1 MRRSKEEEEE
11 GSAFERRIVQA
22 IDDQHRS
29 LNSTSSNV
37 QSPNDEELTDDK
49 MYDERFLIVITTI
62 FFTCLLV
69 IYWEDYTDKW
79 IIIPTYSLNILVLL
93 FKRDSYGLDN
103 FLYTII
109 AVLNTI
115 IVILL
120 FLFLSQTS
128 HVFADKFDLH
138 SQFLQL
144 RLVLYALYTFLMN
157 IRIAK
162 RANRIV
168 TISNLLEMKKEFAIG
183 RDMKVVQSVKAW
195 DITRS
200 PFIIEHLVNRVENY
214 GGDSLYLFLI
224 AIISFFS
231 YQVIPLQRGES
242 YTGHFVSVMLLV
254 STELVILAIY
264 DLTIRNRELD
274 AIEMRN
280 DTNFAKNTPPARFCG
295 LPVHW
300 FRLLRTVK
308 MQPLSL
314 LLLFFGTLMI
324 IFFALD

>member
-22 IDDQHRS
+22 IDDQQRS

-62 FFTCLLV
+62 FFICLLV

-109 AVLNTI
+109 AVLNTV

-128 HVFADKFDLH
+128 QYFSESFNLN
-138 SQFLQL
+138 SPFL
-144 RLVLYALYTFLMN
+144 RLRIVLYVLYTLLVN

-162 RANRIV
+162 RANRIA
-168 TISNLLEMKKEFAIG
+168 TISKKLLERKKSAIDHG
-183 RDMKVVQSVKAW
+183 NVVQRVQVDEESDIFVK
-195 DITRS
+195 D
-200 PFIIEHLVNRVENY
+200 HLTNRVENY
-214 GGDSLYLFLI
+214 SGDSLYLFLI

-264 DLTIRNRELD
+264 DLTIRNGELD

-280 DTNFAKNTPPARFCG
+280 DSNFANKSLPARFCG

-314 LLLFFGTLMI
+314 LLLFFGTLTI